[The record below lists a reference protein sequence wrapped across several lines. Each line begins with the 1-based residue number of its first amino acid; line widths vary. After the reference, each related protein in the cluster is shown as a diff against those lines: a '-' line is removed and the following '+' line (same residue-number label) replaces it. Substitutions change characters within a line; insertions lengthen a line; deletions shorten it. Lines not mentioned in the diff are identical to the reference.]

1 MAITEEALSQIIG
14 ALLPPADG
22 TDVQARDA
30 ALLVRLRDWVAEFS
44 TPPKE
49 LRAERKQRRKAG
61 DAREAALLKAFGG
74 AEAAWRAMEDN
85 NEVEVIRR
93 VFEGFKVKRLF
104 LDERRKFGGS
114 IFRLLALAFSP
125 FAKPSR
131 NGAKGWRP
139 SARWSPSIRK
149 SQRPSK
155 SGRSRCES
163 GRQFER
169 WPTYTER
176 LLAGG
181 QLLPSRWRRK
191 RGGSW
196 YLFATSLTMA
206 IWGESSG
213 GIVRAIT
220 EERTEFPY
228 SVPSID

>member
-104 LDERRKFGGS
+104 IDEKKKEVWRLDFPTTRACFLALCQAFEERRQGMATVSALVAKHKKKPKAQQKRP
-114 IFRLLALAFSP
+114 IEMRKRQAIRALADIYGEATGRRPTITVSMEEKTRRQLVSVCNVADHGHLGRVLRRHRP
-125 FAKPSR
+125 R
-131 NGAKGWRP
+131 DHGGA
-139 SARWSPSIRK
+139 
-149 SQRPSK
+149 
-155 SGRSRCES
+155 
-163 GRQFER
+163 
-169 WPTYTER
+169 
-176 LLAGG
+176 
-181 QLLPSRWRRK
+181 
-191 RGGSW
+191 
-196 YLFATSLTMA
+196 
-206 IWGESSG
+206 
-213 GIVRAIT
+213 
-220 EERTEFPY
+220 
-228 SVPSID
+228 D